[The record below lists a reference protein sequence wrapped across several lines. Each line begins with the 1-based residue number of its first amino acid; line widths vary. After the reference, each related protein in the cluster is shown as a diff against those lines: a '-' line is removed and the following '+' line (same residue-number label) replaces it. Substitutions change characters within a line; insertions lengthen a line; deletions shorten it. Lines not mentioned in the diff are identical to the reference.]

1 MIHKDQI
8 DGYEGSPTD
17 LAEAIGNLKYDA
29 LANFLALL
37 AAKIEKD
44 GQKDHSR
51 GRIQLATSLGN
62 CAFHLKKAKLAIDKA
77 WKISAPYM
85 K

>member
-8 DGYEGSPTD
+8 DGYEGSPAD
-17 LAEAIGNLKYDA
+17 LVEAIGNLKYDA

-37 AAKIEKD
+37 AAKIEQD
-44 GQKDHSR
+44 GQNDCRR
-51 GRIQLATSLGN
+51 GRVQLAASLENCTS
-62 CAFHLKKAKLAIDKA
+62 HLEKAKLAIDKPS
-77 WKISAPYM
+77 KISAPYM